1 MKSLEPL
8 FEPKDIIHQ
17 FERIYNHQEPCKL
30 LTSVSLYIIHTDRY
44 DKPYRSDVKEI
55 IDKHKKRILRLIENK
70 ELNSKNA
77 FDKTYISQL
86 NNYNELAEYECILA
100 FEDLIEE
107 NETVYKLCL
116 QTMKDNNVYYSEL
129 LKGL

>member
-1 MKSLEPL
+1 MYTS
-8 FEPKDIIHQ
+8 FEPKDVIHQ
-17 FERIYNHQEPCKL
+17 FQRIYGCQGPYEPL
-30 LTSVSLYIIHTDRY
+30 SNVSLYLIHTDRY
-44 DKPYRSDVKEI
+44 NKPYKSDVKEI
-55 IDKHKKRILRLIENK
+55 IDKHKERILRLIENN

-77 FDKTYISQL
+77 FDRTYIRQL
-86 NNYNELAEYECILA
+86 NDYDELLEHEYMLA

-116 QTMKDNNVYYSEL
+116 QTMKDNNAYYTEL